1 MVSQL
6 RQLSNLLGNRCD
18 GGGIRGRP
26 KGDAARCTDETNP
39 LARVKRGVGRV
50 QNIYRLSVDFEFSVV
65 ASTSRYLKFFSF

>member
-26 KGDAARCTDETNP
+26 KGDAARCTDEKNP

-65 ASTSRYLKFFSF
+65 ASQVFKIF